1 MFKNNASLLLAI
13 VGIVFTSWVFA
24 GEEGLRDPTRPL
36 GYYGDGRVAAQRL
49 ELHSILISADRKLTI
64 INGQTLR
71 ENDLIKGVNGIRIAR
86 IEANDVLLQQG
97 DKQWRLSLNTR
108 VRQ

>member
-1 MFKNNASLLLAI
+1 MFKNFASLFLSIIL
-13 VGIVFTSWVFA
+13 IVFTSWAFA
-24 GEEGLRDPTRPL
+24 GEESLRDPTRPL
-36 GYYGDGRVAAQRL
+36 GYYGDGKVAAQKL
-49 ELHSILISADRKLTI
+49 ELHSILISADRKLAI

-71 ENDLIKGVNGIRIAR
+71 ENDLIKGGDGIRVAR

-97 DKQWRLSLNTR
+97 GKQWRLSLNAR